1 MQTRQKILN
10 LLLLT
15 LCFLVIYSCATFN
28 PLPIEEIP
36 FRDRAQTQNK
46 NNVRV
51 TAAVL
56 SAEESQ
62 ALFDLPLY
70 SQGIQPVWLEIET
83 NDGENVWFAPVG
95 LDPDYFAPLEVAY
108 MNRGMISGDINKK
121 MEKYFREQ
129 ALKSFIPPG
138 MVRSGFVFTNLD
150 MGSKAFNVDVVG
162 EDNQVRTFTFFI
174 SVPGLRV
181 SHQDVDFENLYSK
194 EEMVSYDDEESLRK
208 ALEDLPCCST
218 NKEGTKKADPLNIV
232 FVSSGESLH
241 HALIRS
247 GWNETERAEPGSAS
261 GGTRSST
268 FGKQYQYEPVHPF
281 FLYSRPHD
289 AAFRKTRETANER
302 NQIRLWLSPMR
313 FRDKPVWV
321 GQISRDIQVRWL
333 RNVFKIEPL
342 VDEARAYIL
351 QDIMYSQALAK
362 YGYVKGVGAATM
374 SNPRKTLQNDPYFT
388 DGYRAVMWVSS
399 SPVSF
404 SELQFL
410 KWEIGGLR
418 GKRLIENQ
426 KSE

>member
-1 MQTRQKILN
+1 
-10 LLLLT
+10 
-15 LCFLVIYSCATFN
+15 
-28 PLPIEEIP
+28 LPIESVP
-36 FRDRAQTQNK
+36 FRDRAQTQTK

-56 SAEESQ
+56 SEEESQ
-62 ALFDLPLY
+62 TIFDLPLY
-70 SQGIQPVWLEIET
+70 DQGIQPIWLEIEN
-83 NDGENVWFAPVG
+83 NDEKNVWFAHVG

-108 MNRGMISGDINKK
+108 MNRGMFSGNVNKK

-150 MGSKAFNVDVVG
+150 MGTKAFNVDMIG

-218 NKEGTKKADPLNIV
+218 NKDGTKKADPLNIV

-261 GGTRSST
+261 ESTRSST
-268 FGKQYQYEPVHPF
+268 FGKQNQYEPVHPF
-281 FLYSRPHD
+281 FLYGRPQD
-289 AAFRKTRETANER
+289 AAFRKPRETVKER
-302 NQIRLWLSPMR
+302 NHIRLWLSPMR

-342 VDEARAYIL
+342 VDEARGYIF
-351 QDIMYSQALAK
+351 QDILYSRALAK

-374 SNPRKTLQNDPYFT
+374 SNPRKTLQDDSYFT
-388 DGYRAVMWVSS
+388 DGYRMVMWVSS
-399 SPVSF
+399 NSVSF
-404 SELQFL
+404 SEVEFL
-410 KWEIGGLR
+410 DWEIGGLR
-418 GKRLIENQ
+418 AKWLIEIQ